1 VNAMPAAGLM
11 ALTEGWG
18 SWLLGYGSVQAA
30 MMVGMF
36 RAKASIR
43 RLLISPVAAIPVT
56 LGAALGISLVG
67 PMLPGST
74 LGTTTLLQF
83 VVATGI
89 SIGSGYVA
97 GRRLGRRPVQVDL
110 TARGT
115 TIHGPPRGNEAK
127 EQADRG
133 ELSLAG
139 VPVAAA
145 DETKHFKLIGTTG
158 TGKSTAIGQMLECA
172 LARGDRAVIADP
184 DGGYLRRFYNA
195 ERGDVILNPFDRR
208 SMKWDLF
215 AEIRDDYDVDQLAR
229 SLIPDHDGGDPI
241 WRGYGRTFFSAVTR
255 QAHASR
261 VRDVNELY
269 RLLVVANRSEL
280 ATLTRGTPAQP
291 FLQPDNAKMFDS
303 LRSVTSSAVASL
315 QYVAKQRSPEFS
327 IRDWIDRDRS
337 REGGVLFIPYRAGQ
351 IAALRSTISAW
362 MRIAIFSAMDRPE
375 GDQRLWFVVDELDA
389 LGPIDGLKDALARV
403 RKFGGRC
410 VLGFQSIAQV
420 ASTYGEGEAHTIV
433 ENCGNTVIFRCSA
446 SEGGGTARF
455 ASTLIGQRQ
464 VRRRMVSR
472 STRDTELFGSSSFS
486 DHVSIE
492 PAVLDSEIEQ
502 IPDLCGYL
510 KLASRPEWLRVRV
523 PELKAP
529 SVASP
534 GTAAFVPVPPLP
546 TAAVPP
552 ATVATASQTQ
562 LPLTLSNP
570 PATTP
575 EARASPVR
583 RRSRA
588 KSVTADPSV
597 PKVSTQSKRT
607 PRAQRANGGAPNAEH
622 PRQADG
628 RGLEP

>member
-1 VNAMPAAGLM
+1 MPATGLM
-11 ALTEGWG
+11 ALTEGWS
-18 SWLLGYGSVQAA
+18 SWLLGYGGVQAA
-30 MMVGMF
+30 MVFAMV
-36 RAKASIR
+36 RSKASTR
-43 RLLISPVAAIPVT
+43 RLLTSPLAAIPVT
-56 LGAALGISLVG
+56 MGAALGISLIG
-67 PMLPGST
+67 PMLPGSA

-83 VVATGI
+83 VVGTGI
-89 SIGSGYVA
+89 TVASGYLA
-97 GRRLGRRPVQVDL
+97 GRRLGRSPTQADF

-115 TIHGPPRGNEAK
+115 TIEGQQRGNGAK
-127 EQADRG
+127 DQADRG
-133 ELSLAG
+133 ELSLTG
-139 VPVAAA
+139 VRVSGA

-208 SMKWDLF
+208 SLKWDLF
-215 AEIRDDYDVDQLAR
+215 GEIRDDYDVDQLAR

-255 QAHASR
+255 EAHAAG
-261 VRDVNELY
+261 VRDMEELY
-269 RLLVVANRSEL
+269 RLLVVANDSEL

-291 FLQPDNAKMFDS
+291 FLQPQNAKMFDS

-315 QYVAKQRSPEFS
+315 EYVAKQRSAGFS
-327 IRDWIDRDRS
+327 IRDWIDRDRPS
-337 REGGVLFIPYRAGQ
+337 EGGVLFIPYRAGQ

-362 MRIAIFSAMDRPE
+362 MRIAIFAAMDRPE

-410 VLGFQSIAQV
+410 VLGFQSVAQV
-420 ASTYGEGEAHTIV
+420 ASSYGEGDARTIV

-464 VRRRMVSR
+464 VRRRTVSR
-472 STRDTELFGSSSFS
+472 STRDTDLFGSSSTS
-486 DHVSIE
+486 EHWSIE

-523 PELKAP
+523 PEPKAP

-534 GTAAFVPVPPLP
+534 GTAAFVPVPPMP
-546 TAAVPP
+546 ARAA
-552 ATVATASQTQ
+552 AAAE
-562 LPLTLSNP
+562 
-570 PATTP
+570 TP
-575 EARASPVR
+575 ASPVR

-588 KSVTADPSV
+588 KKSAIADPSV
-597 PKVSTQSKRT
+597 PTGTTQSKRA
-607 PRAQRANGGAPNAEH
+607 PRSQRANGAAPTIEQVR
-622 PRQADG
+622 PGDG
-628 RGLEP
+628 RGFEP